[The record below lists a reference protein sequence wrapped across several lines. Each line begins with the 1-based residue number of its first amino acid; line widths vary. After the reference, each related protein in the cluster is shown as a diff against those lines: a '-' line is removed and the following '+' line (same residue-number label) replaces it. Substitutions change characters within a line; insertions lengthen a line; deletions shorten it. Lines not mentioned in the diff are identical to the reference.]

1 MGLGAWYS
9 LGLCNCECP
18 SPCVSSRVS
27 EAVGLH
33 VTCRSM
39 VVHTYVLCICDHTC
53 IQVCFFFSLFLFNK
67 CFSTAVYLPNTVLST
82 LQY

>member
-53 IQVCFFFSLFLFNK
+53 IQVCFFFPCFYLINASL
-67 CFSTAVYLPNTVLST
+67 PLST
-82 LQY
+82 YQTLF